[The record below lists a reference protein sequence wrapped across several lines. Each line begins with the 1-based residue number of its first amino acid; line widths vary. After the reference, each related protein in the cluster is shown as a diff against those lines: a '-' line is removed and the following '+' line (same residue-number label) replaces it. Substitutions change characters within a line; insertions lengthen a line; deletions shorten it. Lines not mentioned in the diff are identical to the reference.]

1 MANDFDTGRPS
12 FDGVLLAGGRSL
24 RMGTDKACLTLP
36 DGNVLWRRQRAVL
49 EEAGADT
56 VFLSVRP
63 EQIWADADAHR
74 VEDSLP
80 DAGPLAGIVAAF
92 ERSRATHL
100 QVLAV
105 DLPRLPARWLRELSR
120 HCRIDAGACGRHADG
135 TFEPLAAVYPVSWL
149 PEWRA
154 ALLAGDRSLQRLL
167 ARACERGDLLAQPI
181 EAAQAHWFY
190 NVNRPADLQP

>member
-1 MANDFDTGRPS
+1 MENDSDTGGPS

-36 DGNVLWRRQRAVL
+36 DGSALWRRQRAVL
-49 EEAGADT
+49 EEAGAAT

-63 EQIWADADAHR
+63 EQTWADAEAHR
-74 VEDSLP
+74 VEDCLP

-100 QVLAV
+100 HVLAV

-120 HCRIDAGACGRHADG
+120 HCRIDTGACGRHADG
-135 TFEPLAAVYPVSWL
+135 TFEPLAAVFPVSWL

-154 ALLAGDRSLQRLL
+154 VLVAGDRSLQRLL
-167 ARACERGDLLAQPI
+167 TRAWERGALLAKPI
-181 EAAQAHWFY
+181 ETAQADWFH